1 MVDRPSSGETYAY
14 KRRSTR
20 LLHTVPVSVAGQDA
34 AGRPLAEQTATI
46 SLNCHG
52 CRYFSRFRV
61 ERNSWLTLE
70 IPGAPPREP
79 SRRLRAR
86 VAWIEKSRRLAGLFQ
101 VAVEF
106 ESPANVW
113 GITKPPQD
121 WQDFVTAA
129 ALDHAA
135 TQAEIN
141 RLLAVTKNGNYY
153 ELLGVSAVS
162 SHAQIRGR
170 FYDLA
175 RKFHPDRHMSH
186 PEWTDSL
193 HRLMDTLTLA
203 YKTLSNDKA
212 REQYDRRLASSGA
225 FTLGHSKSETQKTA
239 EECLAKGRECLRMQ
253 NFAGSIVWLRKAVG
267 LEPESSKYHA
277 LLARSLAAVPQYRR
291 EAMQHFEKALELDP
305 LNLWARFHYGGLLE
319 ELDLPWRARP
329 QYLRILELDAEHSGA
344 RERLQV
350 LDAGKSRPR
359 PSVRILQ
366 RLFSRDA
373 K

>member
-1 MVDRPSSGETYAY
+1 MARCGCWAHGRRMPRRWPSEALDEGTRRSLALKPLTSRSRFGGQFGRLPANFVFGGMFSDPLGIRQASFGDCPPVALTVSPGVVRASYPACASPRTLNGLRDSMVDRPSSGETYAY

-253 NFAGSIVWLRKAVG
+253 NFAGSIVWLRKAV
-267 LEPESSKYHA
+267 
-277 LLARSLAAVPQYRR
+277 
-291 EAMQHFEKALELDP
+291 
-305 LNLWARFHYGGLLE
+305 
-319 ELDLPWRARP
+319 
-329 QYLRILELDAEHSGA
+329 
-344 RERLQV
+344 
-350 LDAGKSRPR
+350 
-359 PSVRILQ
+359 
-366 RLFSRDA
+366 
-373 K
+373 